1 MCLERNVGIWAEKQE
16 GTRKTKVPPPFF
28 VGRTIRFRPLSWKKT
43 FVVSFDSWHL
53 PMHPR
58 RNFKKKLVK
67 AGYTYYSA
75 NVKRHLWKNSPRKVS
90 PKKCC
95 RCCRRLF
102 SRYHPTAKVSAPSPP
117 HWSSGLRVIPPIDHA
132 EVRSHRIKPYEE
144 HGRYGIELGKLR
156 HLRWESTG
164 CHFPQKK

>member
-1 MCLERNVGIWAEKQE
+1 M
-16 GTRKTKVPPPFF
+16 
-28 VGRTIRFRPLSWKKT
+28 SWKT
-43 FVVSFDSWHL
+43 
-53 PMHPR
+53 R
-58 RNFKKKLVK
+58 RNQKNQSSPAFFCGKDDTISPVELEENVCCFFWFMAPTYASKKKLKKKLVK